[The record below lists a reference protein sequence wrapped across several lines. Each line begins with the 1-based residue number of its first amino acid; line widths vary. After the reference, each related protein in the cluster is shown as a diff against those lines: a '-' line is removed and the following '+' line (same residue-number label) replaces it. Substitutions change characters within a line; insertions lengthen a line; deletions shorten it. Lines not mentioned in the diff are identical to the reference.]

1 MGDTHLRQVL
11 EKPVSTESQ
20 GMGAVVAAEGQD
32 VSVERETV

>member
-11 EKPVSTESQ
+11 KKPVSTESK
-20 GMGAVVAAEGQD
+20 GMGAIVATEGQD